1 MENIPRTLWQSKLLS
16 FTCDFS
22 NIQKCGLKKCP
33 FIWVFP
39 FIVFLPTIENRT
51 TKKEG
56 NTRKN
61 NIIKE
66 NTNLEVNN
74 NIKKIKHHYKRH
86 QH

>member
-1 MENIPRTLWQSKLLS
+1 
-16 FTCDFS
+16 
-22 NIQKCGLKKCP
+22 
-33 FIWVFP
+33 
-39 FIVFLPTIENRT
+39 VFLPTIENRT